1 MNLSTYA
8 TIPDAARHTVAHW
21 HTILAPILGLSTGIV
36 AALRDLSQRTGHPYA
51 TLRRKY
57 YALKKGDTNALI
69 DRRRTPEDTERTLI
83 STADIETLRT
93 YVENNQRKNRPAIRA
108 MRRDWIQGRI
118 TTDTPLDT
126 NTGYPK
132 GWSPRNLA
140 RFTPDK
146 FTLTASRIGRSA
158 AATERRLVYT
168 TRANLY
174 VGSHYLFDDIWH
186 DNFVNVLDQRKTGRP
201 LEFHA
206 LDLYSACKF
215 AYGMSVRL
223 ENDGRMESLKEADMR
238 FLLASI
244 LWQHG
249 YSPRGT
255 TLVVEHGTAA
265 IRTDLEEMLLA
276 ETNGRITI
284 ARSGMEGAAAAAHQ
298 YAGRS
303 KGNFRFKAALESLGN
318 LIHNELAA
326 LPGQTGPDRD
336 RRPEQLH
343 GLLRRNDALL
353 KALAQLPPER
363 AEMLRWPLLTIQQ
376 FRTIADEIYTR
387 INARTEH
394 DLEGWDNHYTHDPRT
409 NTMRRLSPTEVWNPG
424 RRQLIRLNP
433 QAIAGILAPDNGI
446 ELTTRA
452 GMLTLTASEITG
464 DLLRFDAHQL
474 PDRQKVFAILNPYA
488 TDSLWIFDAHHRF
501 ISACPRIHSI
511 CRADIPALQHECGRA
526 AKIEAERLAPFRA
539 RHATEARQRAADMR
553 HNAQILTE
561 PTPRPSRLPQDPE
574 TLEAATSPSSP
585 SSPSYPSDD
594 TDDLA
599 AQIQSLI

>member
-1 MNLSTYA
+1 
-8 TIPDAARHTVAHW
+8 
-21 HTILAPILGLSTGIV
+21 
-36 AALRDLSQRTGHPYA
+36 
-51 TLRRKY
+51 
-57 YALKKGDTNALI
+57 
-69 DRRRTPEDTERTLI
+69 
-83 STADIETLRT
+83 
-93 YVENNQRKNRPAIRA
+93 
-108 MRRDWIQGRI
+108 MRRDWLQGRI
-118 TTDTPLDT
+118 TTETPLDT
-126 NTGYPK
+126 TTGYPK

-158 AATERRLVYT
+158 AASQRRLVYT

-265 IRTDLEEMLLA
+265 IRTDLEEMLIA
-276 ETNGRITI
+276 ETGGLITI

-353 KALAQLPPER
+353 KALSQLPPER
-363 AEMLRWPLLTIQQ
+363 AQMLRWPLLTIQQ

-424 RRQLIRLNP
+424 RRHLIRLNP

-446 ELTTRA
+446 ELTTRS

-464 DLLRFDAHQL
+464 DPLRFDAHQL

-501 ISACPRIHSI
+501 LTACPRIHSI

-539 RHATEARQRAADMR
+539 RHAAEARARAADMR
-553 HNAQILTE
+553 HNAAILTT

-574 TLEAATSPSSP
+574 TLTAATTSPSHPSSP
-585 SSPSYPSDD
+585 SRQSDLED
-594 TDDLA
+594 TDTDALA
-599 AQIQSLI
+599 TALRELI